1 MALTDK
7 DGNELSA
14 MRDMRNPDAPA
25 SPARGNGPL
34 PGQPGG
40 PPVAPAQR
48 VSEEERYRRA
58 QALGTSLVDKLE
70 ADEKAALRLSAAIA
84 SGDEKAALLDP
95 IDPAFIHASRT
106 AIAGVSR
113 CEKASL
119 LDPIESASI
128 LPGKVT
134 YAADKSGVLR
144 YEKAYPHW
152 ECEIAKVPDT
162 DLGELEAYLNKRGAE
177 GWEPFQIMPAHSAT
191 GNVHYVHMKRR
202 TL

>member
-95 IDPAFIHASRT
+95 I
-106 AIAGVSR
+106 
-113 CEKASL
+113 
-119 LDPIESASI
+119 ESASI

-134 YAADKSGVLR
+134 LAADKSGVLR